1 MDESSRNNVKFDLS
15 LEPLATYSFFH
26 KMSNQTYSQTGFTL
40 VLKRSQT
47 TFFMN
52 TYLPTFLLTVM
63 SFMGFLIPV
72 EMVPGRMA
80 LIVTLFLMFVNI
92 RSTEQSRGPM
102 VSRTEAG
109 ACCIKRSISKRI
121 TA

>member
-102 VSRTEAG
+102 VSQTEG
-109 ACCIKRSISKRI
+109 EC
-121 TA
+121 